1 MMGNAMRREPV
12 QVRLDGSPA
21 AVAAAY
27 AAMAAAG
34 FEVSP
39 LSPRTKR
46 GGPDVGVFGDFAFV
60 VETDSDVT
68 VTVAADVARQRSG
81 EGRRGVAGGRRA
93 IGGR

>member
-1 MMGNAMRREPV
+1 MGTSMRREPV

-34 FEVSP
+34 FDVGP

-46 GGPDVGVFGDFAFV
+46 GGPEVGIFGDFAIV
-60 VETDSDVT
+60 VETDPAVIVIVT
-68 VTVAADVARQRSG
+68 ADVARQRAG
-81 EGRRGVAGGRRA
+81 ESRRVAGGRRRS
-93 IGGR
+93 IEGR